1 MSLYMFATVLILFLF
16 VCFMTIIVLWD
27 VYIIYKPK
35 EMHMLGAH
43 AQDCLIGEQ
52 LGDY

>member
-1 MSLYMFATVLILFLF
+1 MSLYMFASFNPFFVLFYDNNL
-16 VCFMTIIVLWD
+16 IVLWD

-35 EMHMLGAH
+35 EMHMLGIH
-43 AQDCLIGEQ
+43 AQDCLIDQ